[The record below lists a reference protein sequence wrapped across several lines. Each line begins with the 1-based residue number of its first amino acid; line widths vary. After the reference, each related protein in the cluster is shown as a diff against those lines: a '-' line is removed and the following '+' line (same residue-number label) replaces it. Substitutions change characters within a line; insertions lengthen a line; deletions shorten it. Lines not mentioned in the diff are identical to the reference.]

1 MGGVTDVDNGRRTAI
16 TGTGYCVPPT
26 VRTNDDP
33 IFDWLKR
40 NDPAG
45 MNLFTGY
52 KERRVLSVPGG
63 ASSLP
68 TNLVDLMVPA
78 ARQAVDSA
86 GIKAEEID
94 VILGDGSVGE
104 YIAPS
109 DLAEVHHQLG
119 LNESTWLAPIN
130 TMAVFNTALVLAHS
144 LVDSGR
150 ARNVL
155 IVCGCNWTQ
164 HVSYRTPQSVSASD
178 GAGAAVV
185 GRTADPGHFAVA
197 GVQTICRTASY
208 GAMYMAGDP
217 IRVGE
222 ETIGQTNSTFH
233 ITPEGLALFKE
244 FGMEAPPKA
253 VAKLLDGAGLTGDHV
268 SLISHQASAVLMEQW
283 KKSIQPKAYLETLQT
298 FANMVAATIPANLAF
313 FHDRVETDALVLLAM
328 GTEFLTSA
336 VLLRRERN
344 GK

>member
-1 MGGVTDVDNGRRTAI
+1 MDDGRRTAI
-16 TGTGYCVPPT
+16 TGTGFCVPPT

-33 IFDWLKR
+33 IFEWLKQ

-52 KERRVLSVPGG
+52 KERRVLSGPGG
-63 ASSLP
+63 ASYLP
-68 TNLVDLMVPA
+68 TKLVDLMVPA
-78 ARQAVDSA
+78 ARQAVDGA
-86 GIKAEEID
+86 GITIEEID
-94 VILGDGSVGE
+94 VILGDGSVGD
-104 YIAPS
+104 YIAPAV
-109 DLAEVHHQLG
+109 LAEVHHELG
-119 LNESTWLAPIN
+119 LNESTWLAPVN
-130 TMAVFNTALVLAHS
+130 SMAVFNIALVLAHD

-150 ARNVL
+150 ARNAL

-164 HVSYRTPQSVSASD
+164 HVSYRTPQSVSAAD

-185 GRTADPGHFAVA
+185 GRTTDPGRFAVA

-217 IRVGE
+217 ICAGE
-222 ETIGQTNSTFH
+222 ASIGQTNATFH
-233 ITPEGLALFKE
+233 INPEGFELFKE

-253 VAKLLDGAGLTGDHV
+253 VAKLLDGAGLGADEV

-283 KKSIQPKAYLETLQT
+283 KKSIRPRAYLETLET
-298 FANMVAATIPANLAF
+298 FANMVAATIPVNLAF
-313 FHDRVETDALVLLAM
+313 FHDRVETNALVLLAM

-344 GK
+344 GE